1 MLPAIPFALIQVVLA
16 VAIFSGEARSTD
28 FGQRQV
34 DQLLEDRPE
43 LFPII
48 ENNLAI
54 KNWILDRFN
63 GGEMNLR
70 VYWHAE
76 EPWSGRPAEHSIPIR
91 GYPALI
97 RITSKNDL
105 TAEDKCIALIF
116 EFFNLENESNF
127 KKLWEAE
134 NITSQEFAKK
144 ALMLEV
150 GAVFRMQPLLQR
162 TEFSSVLGKSIYY
175 KSYSQLRKDITFSEL
190 IKHPAYKLH
199 FDYWE
204 SEYKRIR
211 QHQ

>member
-1 MLPAIPFALIQVVLA
+1 MLPALPMALIQVVLI
-16 VAIFSGEARSTD
+16 VAILSGEVRSTD

-43 LFPII
+43 LSPII

-54 KNWILDRFN
+54 KNWIVSRFN
-63 GGEMNLR
+63 GGDQNLR

-76 EPWSGRPAEHSIPIR
+76 EPWSGRPAENSLPIR

-97 RITSKNDL
+97 RIASKNDL
-105 TAEDKCIALIF
+105 TAEDKCVALIF
-116 EFFNLENESNF
+116 EFFNLENESDF
-127 KKLWEAE
+127 KKIWEAE

-150 GAVFRMQPLLQR
+150 GAVIRMQPLLQR
-162 TEFSSVLGKSIYY
+162 TEFSNALGKSSYY
-175 KSYSQLRKDITFSEL
+175 HGLSQLRKDITFSEL

-204 SEYKRIR
+204 SEYKMSR
-211 QHQ
+211 QHP

>member
-1 MLPAIPFALIQVVLA
+1 MLPAIPFALVQVVLVVA
-16 VAIFSGEARSTD
+16 VFSEEARSTD

-43 LFPII
+43 LSPII

-54 KNWILDRFN
+54 KNWIQNRFN
-63 GGEMNLR
+63 GGDQNLR

-76 EPWSGRPAEHSIPIR
+76 EPLSGRPAENSPPIR

-105 TAEDKCIALIF
+105 TAEDKCIGLLF

-134 NITSQEFAKK
+134 NMTSQEFAKK

-150 GAVFRMQPLLQR
+150 GGVIRMQPLLQR
-162 TEFSSVLGKSIYY
+162 TEFRNVLGKSSYY
-175 KSYSQLRKDITFSEL
+175 KSYSQLRKDVTFSEL

-204 SEYKRIR
+204 SEYNRIR